1 MYLGLVVKLATWY
14 NGFIEFL
21 CIWRKQMRKK
31 QRLKELTIKDNF
43 MFGAVMINEDNCK
56 GLLERVL
63 EIPIERVDV
72 SKEKSMVY
80 HPEYKGVRLD
90 VYAKDEKQT
99 RYNVEM
105 QVEKKPALGK
115 RSRYYQSQ
123 MDMEMLLAGEDYK
136 ELPNTYVIFICDFDP
151 FGEGKYRYTF
161 QSMCKESENANLK
174 DGRTILFLNTHGK
187 NECEVPKELVT
198 LLQYMKED
206 LEGSEKE
213 FHDPYVGQLQKFIRD
228 IKGNRE
234 MEERFMIFEEM
245 LKEEHTAGREE
256 GRAEGR
262 AEGCEAVKALL
273 LLFLQNLGT
282 VSKTLLEKIQEE
294 QDLEM
299 LKAWTQIAFQSK
311 SVEEFS
317 NKIK

>member
-1 MYLGLVVKLATWY
+1 
-14 NGFIEFL
+14 
-21 CIWRKQMRKK
+21 MRKK

-256 GRAEGR
+256 GREEGR

-273 LLFLQNLGT
+273 LLFLQKLGT

-294 QDLEM
+294 QDLEV
-299 LKAWTQIAFQSK
+299 LQAWTQIAFQSK

-317 NKIK
+317 EKIK